1 VVKKKANLE
10 DDLQERSLIGLE
22 ARVADG
28 TEVGR
33 IVELVTDD
41 EGGEVTY
48 VIVET
53 EEGEQLEV
61 PITSLSLDPD
71 ADFATYRADASDVEP
86 GDHTDDEVGVATE
99 NSDPNATPTSEV
111 EPQGYSPGDLAEEE
125 PEDYEHEGQLVTE
138 SEYEEDAETEEDL
151 ETRED
156 WEDESYTP
164 DSGYPRNDAYVNPD
178 TGEVEEDPLL
188 SNVESVQHDVA
199 ELLDGTDLG
208 VSNVREGVVV
218 LAGAASTQEDLDEVV
233 REVMGLDEV
242 LEVDTTDVDVG

>member
-1 VVKKKANLE
+1 M
-10 DDLQERSLIGLE
+10 QERSLIGLE
-22 ARVADG
+22 ARTADG
-28 TEVGR
+28 TEFGR
-33 IVELVTDD
+33 IAEVVTD
-41 EGGEVTY
+41 EESGEVTH

-61 PITSLSLDPD
+61 PITGLFLDPD
-71 ADFATYRADASDVEP
+71 ADFATFRADASNVEP
-86 GDHTDDEVGVATE
+86 GDHTDDEV
-99 NSDPNATPTSEV
+99 
-111 EPQGYSPGDLAEEE
+111 EPQDYSPDDLAEEE

-164 DSGYPRNDAYVNPD
+164 DSGYPRNDTYVNPD

-188 SNVESVQHDVA
+188 SNVESIQHDVA
-199 ELLDGTDLG
+199 ELLDGTGLVVG
-208 VSNVREGVVV
+208 NLRGGVVE
-218 LAGAASTQEDLDEVV
+218 LTGAASTQEDLNEVV